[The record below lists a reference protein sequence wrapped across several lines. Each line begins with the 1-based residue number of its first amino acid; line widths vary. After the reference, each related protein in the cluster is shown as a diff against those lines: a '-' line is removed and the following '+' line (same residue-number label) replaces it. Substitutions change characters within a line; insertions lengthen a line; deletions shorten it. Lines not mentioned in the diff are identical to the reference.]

1 MTAAQTID
9 DVANVTISKWGDD
22 LTKHRLEDPYRLLH
36 AYLVM
41 GNRDE
46 ARVYHSL
53 ILEQQRELA
62 DGLGQHVPIE
72 MALGPR
78 YREIQEAL
86 YGNGN

>member
-1 MTAAQTID
+1 MTAEQTID
-9 DVANVTISKWGDD
+9 DIASVTTSRWGED
-22 LTKHRLEDPYRLLH
+22 LTKLLETDPYRLLH
-36 AYLVM
+36 AYLVK

-46 ARVYHSL
+46 ARRYHNK

>member
-1 MTAAQTID
+1 MTAEQTID
-9 DVANVTISKWGDD
+9 DIASVTTSRWGED
-22 LTKHRLEDPYRLLH
+22 LTKLPAADPYRLLH
-36 AYLVM
+36 AYLVI

-46 ARVYHSL
+46 ARIYHSQ